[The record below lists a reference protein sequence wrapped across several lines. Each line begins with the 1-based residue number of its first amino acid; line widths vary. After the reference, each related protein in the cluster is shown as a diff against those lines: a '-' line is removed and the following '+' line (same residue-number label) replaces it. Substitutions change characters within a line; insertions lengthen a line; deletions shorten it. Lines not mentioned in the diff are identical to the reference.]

1 MICVVPVPA
10 FVWFALHTCPHAHYT
25 PARVLGDG
33 ETKVTQTRSPAA
45 RGWRFGKK
53 TLSNLPHVCRDLS
66 WFRAC
71 SHIVQTQF
79 FNEWKV
85 SYSHVETG
93 CVCVF
98 VCGFF
103 CEVHVYVKTDL
114 WIIKEERAGKVKSG
128 IRKKNHPKPK
138 NSDTRIKHSDRI
150 GQA

>member
-1 MICVVPVPA
+1 M
-10 FVWFALHTCPHAHYT
+10 
-25 PARVLGDG
+25 
-33 ETKVTQTRSPAA
+33 
-45 RGWRFGKK
+45 
-53 TLSNLPHVCRDLS
+53 
-66 WFRAC
+66 
-71 SHIVQTQF
+71 
-79 FNEWKV
+79 
-85 SYSHVETG
+85 
-93 CVCVF
+93 CVF